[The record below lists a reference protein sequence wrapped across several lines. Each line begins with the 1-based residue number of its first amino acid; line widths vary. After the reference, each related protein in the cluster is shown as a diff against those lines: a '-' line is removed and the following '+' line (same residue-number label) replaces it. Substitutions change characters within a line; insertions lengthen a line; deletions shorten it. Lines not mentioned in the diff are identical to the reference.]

1 MKKLLLLLA
10 LTFLSAQSFAGEC
23 PDGSEPVKSVSDDGT
38 YFVYNCGGGNEQ
50 SSSSTANSSTAN
62 STTKVKVAM
71 KPDRGDWIS
80 NETGDDGLPMWSA
93 HDVKRQ
99 MIHNPKFA
107 KYSSVCC
114 IAMGDYDNDEVDD
127 LFVVVSPQ
135 APGQVGMPYGVVCD
149 VEDKS
154 TCYSQAGTVAV
165 FNVKQRKAKDKNGEY
180 TSATYTAR
188 EESHLLFNNNP
199 LDMAG
204 TGSARIVLMDFNG
217 DGKLDIMVNDN
228 GLWIDGQLPGKND
241 VYFLSNEGEGW
252 TESSATHVTG
262 ETVQKGKGLATFS
275 HSLTAGDIDG
285 DGDIDAVVTSVKWV
299 GRNQSQNGEIFCYIN
314 QGDGHM
320 VVRKCGDQFGFE
332 VELGDIDN
340 DGDLDLVFGSMSYSG
355 GKFWDTLNQ
364 IPGCYSKTKCN
375 GAFNGI
381 LLNDGDGNFFERGF
395 SFPDEV
401 LLSTGIPH
409 HGIPNISVADLDGD
423 GDLDVVRSHVGY
435 NYSGSGMTIEEN
447 LGDGTFK
454 QVFYSEFCAG
464 AKTKADLQEFE
475 GGSQNCWNSEFKFG
489 DFNND
494 GFVDIYIDGT
504 AADKVEWL
512 RDGAIY
518 MSNGKFTYDVVQARD
533 EDYPLI
539 KLEIKKSRTKLK
551 TVY

>member
-1 MKKLLLLLA
+1 M
-10 LTFLSAQSFAGEC
+10 
-23 PDGSEPVKSVSDDGT
+23 
-38 YFVYNCGGGNEQ
+38 YNCGGGNEQ

-217 DGKLDIMVNDN
+217 DGKLDIMVNGDRV
-228 GLWIDGQLPGKND
+228 DA
-241 VYFLSNEGEGW
+241 LSLIVHRSNSIAKGRELVNLVQHTSLVRPFRKAKGW
-252 TESSATHVTG
+252 QHFHIV
-262 ETVQKGKGLATFS
+262 
-275 HSLTAGDIDG
+275 
-285 DGDIDAVVTSVKWV
+285 
-299 GRNQSQNGEIFCYIN
+299 
-314 QGDGHM
+314 
-320 VVRKCGDQFGFE
+320 
-332 VELGDIDN
+332 
-340 DGDLDLVFGSMSYSG
+340 
-355 GKFWDTLNQ
+355 
-364 IPGCYSKTKCN
+364 
-375 GAFNGI
+375 
-381 LLNDGDGNFFERGF
+381 
-395 SFPDEV
+395 
-401 LLSTGIPH
+401 
-409 HGIPNISVADLDGD
+409 
-423 GDLDVVRSHVGY
+423 
-435 NYSGSGMTIEEN
+435 
-447 LGDGTFK
+447 
-454 QVFYSEFCAG
+454 
-464 AKTKADLQEFE
+464 
-475 GGSQNCWNSEFKFG
+475 
-489 DFNND
+489 
-494 GFVDIYIDGT
+494 
-504 AADKVEWL
+504 
-512 RDGAIY
+512 
-518 MSNGKFTYDVVQARD
+518 
-533 EDYPLI
+533 
-539 KLEIKKSRTKLK
+539 
-551 TVY
+551 

>member
-1 MKKLLLLLA
+1 MKKVLILLLFFFS
-10 LTFLSAQSFAGEC
+10 TQGFAA
-23 PDGSEPVKSVSDDGT
+23 S
-38 YFVYNCGGGNEQ
+38 
-50 SSSSTANSSTAN
+50 NS
-62 STTKVKVAM
+62 KVKVAM
-71 KPDRGDWIS
+71 KPDRGDWIP
-80 NETGDDGLPMWSA
+80 NETGDKGLPMWAA

-99 MIHNPKFA
+99 MIHNPTFA

-114 IAMGDYDNDEVDD
+114 IAMGDYDNDGVDD
-127 LFVVVSPQ
+127 LFVVVGPLSSGMTFENE
-135 APGQVGMPYGVVCD
+135 GQMCN

-154 TCYSQAGTVAV
+154 KCYSQAGTVAV
-165 FNVKQRKAKDKNGEY
+165 FKVKQKKRIKLLTDDKDREY
-180 TSATYTAR
+180 PSTTYEAR
-188 EESHLLFNNNP
+188 EESHLLYNDNP

-204 TGSARIVLMDFNG
+204 QGSARIVLMDFNG

-228 GLWIDGQLPGKND
+228 GWWVDGQLPGKND
-241 VYFLSNEGEGW
+241 VYYLSNEGEGW
-252 TESSATHVTG
+252 RESSATHVTG
-262 ETVQKGKGLATFS
+262 ETVKKGKGLATFS

-285 DGDIDAVVTSVKWV
+285 DGDIDAVVTSVDWV
-299 GRNQSQNGEIFCYIN
+299 GHNQSQNGEIFCYVN

-340 DGDLDLVFGSMSYSG
+340 DGDLDLVFGSVAYSG

-409 HGIPNISVADLDGD
+409 HGVPNISVADLDGD
-423 GDLDVVRSHVGY
+423 GDLDVVRSHVGF

-447 LGDGTFK
+447 LGDGKFK

-464 AKTKADLQEFE
+464 TKTKADLQEWE
-475 GGSQNCWNSEFKFG
+475 GGSQNCWPSEFKFG
-489 DFNND
+489 DFNED

-518 MSNGKFTYDVVQARD
+518 MSTGKFTYDIVKPRD

-551 TVY
+551 TVYN